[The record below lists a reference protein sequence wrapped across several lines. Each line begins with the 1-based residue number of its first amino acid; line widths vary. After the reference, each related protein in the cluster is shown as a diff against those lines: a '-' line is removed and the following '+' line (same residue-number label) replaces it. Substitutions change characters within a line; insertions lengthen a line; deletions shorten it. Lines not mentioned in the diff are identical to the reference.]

1 MCAPPPS
8 GPLWPIGA
16 AWGPGVKSIYREVG
30 SQSERLVQLLPKRRK
45 TKNNLCSKN
54 ESMRVNSN
62 GMGFR
67 YSPVNTSMMI
77 PEMLGHGI
85 ISKTMDEKS
94 RRLFYYVFVLM
105 CNNVS
110 NM

>member
-1 MCAPPPS
+1 
-8 GPLWPIGA
+8 
-16 AWGPGVKSIYREVG
+16 
-30 SQSERLVQLLPKRRK
+30 
-45 TKNNLCSKN
+45 
-54 ESMRVNSN
+54 MRVNSN

-85 ISKTMDEKS
+85 MSKTMDEKS

-105 CNNVS
+105 SNNVS